1 MIHYDIVQAIES
13 IRPGAKFTLR
23 GDDIS
28 GLEWSDSTPAPTADE
43 ILTALVKLP
52 KLVLPQDLMAQITV
66 DDAAKIQTYIADK
79 PQAWLLWASFN
90 TQKDPMLTT
99 NDRFKAGWFTLK
111 AIIGDE
117 RMSQIAQALGI
128 TVTEA

>member
-28 GLEWSDSTPAPTADE
+28 GLEWSDPTPAPTADE
-43 ILTALVKLP
+43 ILMALQSLP
-52 KLVLPQDLMAQITV
+52 RPVNPQDLMAQITV
-66 DDAAKIQTYIADK
+66 DDAAKIQAYIADK

-90 TQKDPMLTT
+90 TQKDAMLTS
-99 NDRFKAGWFTLK
+99 NERFRAGWFTLK
-111 AIIGDE
+111 DIIGDE

-128 TVTEA
+128 TVT